1 MGSEEGGRLDRPGA
15 RIEVA
20 GGPAVEGMMRLLVS
34 DMGRR
39 MVASRRSCKALEPGI
54 HSVSDTCISSSLAP
68 ASSPEMQWHTWAG

>member
-39 MVASRRSCKALEPGI
+39 MVASRRSCKALEPGRDNGRCSAD
-54 HSVSDTCISSSLAP
+54 HSFLQP
-68 ASSPEMQWHTWAG
+68 AGLDLTWDRSI